1 MFLKT
6 ATEKEMDIIRESLSN
21 FQEFQNI
28 QVPSSNNKQK
38 DRGDKKLKKVI
49 AIEDDNIEEEFDEEI
64 PEDTENR
71 TSDDEEYK
79 FEKKTQE

>member
-21 FQEFQNI
+21 FQEFSNI
-28 QVPSSNNKQK
+28 QAPLSNSKQIEK
-38 DRGDKKLKKVI
+38 GDKKSKKVI
-49 AIEDDNIEEEFDEEI
+49 AIEEDNIEEEFDEEI
-64 PEDTENR
+64 PEDTGNG
-71 TSDDEEYK
+71 TSEDEEYK